1 MKFKKY
7 PLQIRLLICVGLLM
21 VTTPTLINDWFPLP
35 DFVRGALV
43 GIGLGLEIN
52 GLIKIN
58 RLRKTGTS
66 C

>member
-1 MKFKKY
+1 
-7 PLQIRLLICVGLLM
+7 M

>member
-7 PLQIRLLICVGLLM
+7 PLQIRLLICIGLLM

-35 DFVRGALV
+35 HFVRGALV
-43 GIGLGLEIN
+43 GVGLGLEIS

-58 RLRKTGTS
+58 RLRKTGAS